1 MAEYYC
7 RKNNIQTVD
16 IPDNEFHPKY
26 IVDKDIMEDDTE
38 LKHAPI
44 ADVNASGESDSG
56 SYDDEDDE
64 DEYEYEEEDES
75 WRQIVNKIKELFF
88 FAV

>member
-38 LKHAPI
+38 LKHAPVANTDI
-44 ADVNASGESDSG
+44 SASGESDSG

-75 WRQIVNKIKELFF
+75 
-88 FAV
+88 

>member
-7 RKNNIQTVD
+7 QKNNIQTVD

-26 IVDKDIMEDDTE
+26 VVDKDIMEDDTE

-44 ADVNASGESDSG
+44 VNANASGESDSG
-56 SYDDEDDE
+56 SGSYDDESDS

-75 WRQIVNKIKELFF
+75 
-88 FAV
+88 